1 MLART
6 FAPLTGADG
15 RGRWLA
21 IAASLAFHLV
31 VIGALIWL
39 FVPSTDEREATVTIE
54 VTIVG
59 PDGAESPAHTG
70 TAQTPPAA
78 QGMATPHKPPP
89 PAARENRPQSA
100 PPSMDIPLPP
110 PLPSSS
116 EAIIPPPPPTRSEL
130 SPAPATAANTA
141 RTDGAAQPGTVGPSG
156 AAGAASVSN
165 RDGDIASAGQP
176 GSGEGDRPP
185 RYKLGSG
192 STPYPPYPMV
202 ARRNGYQGR
211 VVVRLEVAA
220 DGRATDAQVLES
232 SGYDV
237 LDESAVNTLKVWKLE
252 PALLGGRPVPG
263 SVNVPVRFRLSG

>member
-15 RGRWLA
+15 RERRLA
-21 IAASLAFHLV
+21 LAASLAFHVV

-39 FVPSTDEREATVTIE
+39 FVPSGDVPEATVTIE

-59 PDGAESPAHTG
+59 SDGAEQPADTG
-70 TAQTPPAA
+70 SAQTPPTA
-78 QGMATPHKPPP
+78 QGTARTNKPPP
-89 PAARENRPQSA
+89 PAARENQPQTPSA
-100 PPSMDIPLPP
+100 IAVLPPAAASSDAVLPAAPTPTPPSPP
-110 PLPSSS
+110 AS
-116 EAIIPPPPPTRSEL
+116 A
-130 SPAPATAANTA
+130 ATAADSTA
-141 RTDGAAQPGTVGPSG
+141 APSPVSGTGQFGGASG
-156 AAGAASVSN
+156 AASAGAGN
-165 RDGDIASAGQP
+165 MASAGQQ

-211 VVVRLEVAA
+211 VVVRLAVAA
-220 DGRATDAQVLES
+220 DGHATDAEVLQS

-237 LDESAVNTLKVWKLE
+237 LDQSAVDTLKDWKLE
-252 PALLGGRPVPG
+252 PALAGGRPVPG

>member
-1 MLART
+1 MLARA
-6 FAPLTGADG
+6 FPPLTGADG
-15 RGRWLA
+15 RARWLA
-21 IAASLAFHLV
+21 LAASLTFHLV
-31 VIGALIWL
+31 VIGILLWL
-39 FVPSTDEREATVTIE
+39 FVPSADEREATVTIE

-59 PDGAESPAHTG
+59 ADGVEQPARTG
-70 TAQTPPAA
+70 ITQTPPAT
-78 QGMATPHKPPP
+78 QGVATPHKPPP
-89 PAARENRPQSA
+89 PSVRESRPQSA
-100 PPSMDIPLPP
+100 PPAMDVPLPP
-110 PLPSSS
+110 PSPSSS
-116 EAIIPPPPPTRSEL
+116 EAIIPPPPPARSE
-130 SPAPATAANTA
+130 SSSAPATAANTA
-141 RTDGAAQPGTVGPSG
+141 RTDGAAQPGTVGQSG
-156 AAGAASVSN
+156 AAGAASASH
-165 RDGDIASAGQP
+165 GDIASAGQP

>member
-1 MLART
+1 MLAR
-6 FAPLTGADG
+6 ALASLTRADG
-15 RGRWLA
+15 RERRLA
-21 IAASLAFHLV
+21 LAASLAFHLV
-31 VIGALIWL
+31 VMGALIWL
-39 FVPSTDEREATVTIE
+39 FVPSADEREATVTIE

-59 PDGAESPAHTG
+59 PDGTELPARTG
-70 TAQTPPAA
+70 TAQTLPAT
-78 QGMATPHKPPP
+78 QGVATPHRPPP
-89 PAARENRPQSA
+89 PAAKESRPQNA
-100 PPSMDIPLPP
+100 PPSMDAPP
-110 PLPSSS
+110 PSRSSSDAVVPPVAPAAPEPSS
-116 EAIIPPPPPTRSEL
+116 
-130 SPAPATAANTA
+130 APATAANAA
-141 RTDGAAQPGTVGPSG
+141 RGDGAAQPGVAGPSG
-156 AAGAASVSN
+156 AASTTATSAGNGAA
-165 RDGDIASAGQP
+165 ASAGQP